1 MEDRIKKAIREVKN
15 FPKEGIM
22 FKDLTPILKDFALCT
37 EITDKIC
44 EQIAPSKPDA
54 IAGIESRGFWFGMLI
69 AQKLKIPFI
78 PIRKLGKLPYE
89 TTSFSYSLE
98 YGTATMEMHTDAIK
112 KGWKVIIHDDLLA
125 TGGTAVAAAELIKMQ
140 AGEVVG
146 FAFVVEL
153 SFLGAKERLNKY
165 VENTISLASY

>member
-22 FKDLTPILKDFALCT
+22 FKDLTPILKDVALCS

-44 EQIAPSKPDA
+44 EKIALSKPDA

-98 YGTATMEMHTDAIK
+98 YGVATMEMHTDAIK

-125 TGGTAVAAAELIKMQ
+125 TGGTAVAAAELIRMQ